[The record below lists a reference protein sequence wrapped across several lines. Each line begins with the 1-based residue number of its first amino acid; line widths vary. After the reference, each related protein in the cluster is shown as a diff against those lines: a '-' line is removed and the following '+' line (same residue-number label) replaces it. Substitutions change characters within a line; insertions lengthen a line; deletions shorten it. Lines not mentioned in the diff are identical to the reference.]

1 MTGPLDP
8 APTNPAALDSA
19 PTNPAALDSASV
31 PAAVDPAPTP
41 TPTPTQTRI
50 MLVDDQALLRMG
62 FRMVLE
68 AEDDFTVVAEAGDGA
83 TAVRL
88 AASTL
93 PDVILMDVRMP
104 GVDGIEATRLITAA
118 CPEIRII
125 ILTTFDLDEYA
136 FGGLKAGARGF
147 LLKDAQPS
155 ELTAAIRAVASG
167 EASVS
172 PRVTRR
178 MLELFGS
185 KLPAAGG
192 AGGVRGSGGVRGADG
207 AVARASDAGT
217 DAGTDPGEA
226 VEADAACIDVLTDRE
241 REVFFAISE
250 GLSNTELAERFFLS
264 ESTVKTHVGRILQKL
279 GLRDRVHI
287 VILAY
292 EQGLT
297 RP

>member
-1 MTGPLDP
+1 MTGPTDPIPTGPAPFAPAGEGAP
-8 APTNPAALDSA
+8 APT
-19 PTNPAALDSASV
+19 
-31 PAAVDPAPTP
+31 
-41 TPTPTQTRI
+41 RI
-50 MLVDDQALLRMG
+50 LLVDDQALLRMG

-68 AEDDFTVVAEAGDGA
+68 AEDDFTVVGEAGDGA
-83 TAVRL
+83 AAVRL
-88 AASTL
+88 ATSLL

-104 GVDGIEATRLITAA
+104 GIDGIEATRLITEAH
-118 CPEIRII
+118 PQIRII

-185 KLPAAGG
+185 KLPAEGTGGSEAGE
-192 AGGVRGSGGVRGADG
+192 GSA
-207 AVARASDAGT
+207 
-217 DAGTDPGEA
+217 
-226 VEADAACIDVLTDRE
+226 ADAARIDVLTDRE
-241 REVFFAISE
+241 REVFFAIAE

-292 EQGLT
+292 EQGLA

>member
-1 MTGPLDP
+1 MTGSLDP
-8 APTNPAALDSA
+8 AATNPAALD
-19 PTNPAALDSASV
+19 PASV
-31 PAAVDPAPTP
+31 PAAVGPAPA
-41 TPTPTQTRI
+41 QTRI
-50 MLVDDQALLRMG
+50 MLVDDQSLLRMG

-88 AASTL
+88 AASMQ

-118 CPEIRII
+118 HPQIRII

-185 KLPAAGG
+185 SLP
-192 AGGVRGSGGVRGADG
+192 ADG
-207 AVARASDAGT
+207 AVGTAAGEN
-217 DAGTDPGEA
+217 A
-226 VEADAACIDVLTDRE
+226 EADAARIDVLTDRE
-241 REVFFAISE
+241 REVFFAIAE

-292 EQGLT
+292 EQGLA